1 MGDDPKED
9 PTLEERL
16 LDALVFGPAGLVLS
30 TLDDLPRYAA
40 LGRDRLGSRWRSARA
55 VGQFTVTVG
64 RQEIERRTASLWS
77 RTPSGEETGAGAHDA
92 PTPARRPAR
101 PAPAPVVPPAGA
113 NGTGGPPPVVRPVT
127 DPGGPSGP
135 ATDGV
140 GRAASPP
147 SVASTTPTANGA
159 PVVRTT
165 TVPVESL
172 AIHGFDTRSASQVV
186 QRLDGLTRSELIALR
201 SYETAGRGRR
211 TILSRVDQ
219 LLDERS

>member
-1 MGDDPKED
+1 MVPDPVRGGD
-9 PTLEERL
+9 R
-16 LDALVFGPAGLVLS
+16 S
-30 TLDDLPRYAA
+30 
-40 LGRDRLGSRWRSARA
+40 RSAR
-55 VGQFTVTVG
+55 
-64 RQEIERRTASLWS
+64 RTDAG
-77 RTPSGEETGAGAHDA
+77 PSPGPTGPG
-92 PTPARRPAR
+92 P
-101 PAPAPVVPPAGA
+101 
-113 NGTGGPPPVVRPVT
+113 GGPPPVVRPVT

-172 AIHGFDTRSASQVV
+172 AIHGFDTLSASQVV